1 MNEEQFNAIFDD
13 DKFVMTEGDDALNGL
28 QIIAK
33 YFPNK
38 TVLQGANH
46 DIIYSVN
53 VWEIVEAGITEE
65 DTLELRLLGW
75 HLEDGYLAK
84 FV

>member
-13 DKFVMTEGDDALNGL
+13 DKFAVTEGDDALNGL

-38 TVLQGANH
+38 TVLQGAAH
-46 DIIYSVN
+46 DIIYSAN

-65 DTLELRLLGW
+65 DTLELRRLGW

-84 FV
+84 YV

>member
-1 MNEEQFNAIFDD
+1 MNEEQFSAILDD

-38 TVLQGANH
+38 TVLQGADH
-46 DIIYSVN
+46 DIIYSVY
-53 VWEIVEAGITEE
+53 VSEIIEAGITEE

-75 HLEDGYLAK
+75 HIEDESLVK